1 MAFHPKKFSS
11 SRGWSWGKNFKDLS
25 EELQIAQ
32 PTAEV
37 YAIDC
42 LAVGRDADHQKVAE
56 HMQISGESFQIIKN
70 EILQS
75 DKIGSTFVT
84 GTSHKWID
92 AYKLL
97 VLQCLNL
104 FFLLINRDILYTRI
118 KVASD

>member
-1 MAFHPKKFSS
+1 M
-11 SRGWSWGKNFKDLS
+11 
-25 EELQIAQ
+25 Q

-37 YAIDC
+37 YGIDC
-42 LAVGRDADHQKVAE
+42 LAAGRDVDHQKVAE

-84 GTSHKWID
+84 GTSHNWID
-92 AYKLL
+92 AYKQL

-104 FFLLINRDILYTRI
+104 FFLMINNLTMIISLLILVMIVNHY
-118 KVASD
+118 